1 MSNPDSGSN
10 VMDYFTLDDDGHL
23 IYNGKIYGTLS
34 GGKVLWDNSIG
45 IPIQCD
51 FNKITLKPFGNNG
64 EFEVNYVGQEEPG
77 LIRSES
83 RPTPPKPDKPGKVEA
98 LEYIFNTE
106 IRNYPECAWFDPLES
121 KYRMDLSSIGE
132 HSIILVS
139 EATNPL
145 KRFVERKSRLVFP
158 EKGPITPTIEDV
170 TGQIEWDVRKAQ
182 SIKHPF
188 LEEIRSF
195 QLDSL
200 FDHRAQ
206 TSIFSVVGMN
216 SQGIL
221 DKDEERIYIEKL
233 EKIYTKTILDRS
245 LSIEKFWMEKFKTG
259 VSNIEDLVRIDS
271 ALCLIGEQGRG
282 KSTLLEQ
289 FGLGKWHRPFKLGEK
304 INGVLLYEAFN
315 GGIIGEA
322 REGIQ
327 ETNVDDLKA
336 CIDQTYIQY
345 RKPYDREESVYPIS
359 YVMSMTTNR
368 IQPLKDYTGNRR
380 FLPAYVDCTVEGCID
395 PRSIPKE
402 MYLGSYKGS
411 YIEMEKGQL
420 WRDDLKEIES
430 LSKKMQEVTTIDPP
444 YLEETLDV
452 INYLKDQI
460 PDRVEGRLIKE
471 KVILD
476 SDLKEALYG
485 RIGPNGRNEV
495 WDVIKINPGLYH
507 LKTSPSGIMWV
518 PQLGRS
524 SRAHRIIP
532 QKQD

>member
-23 IYNGKIYGTLS
+23 IYDGKIYGTLS
-34 GGKVLWDNSIG
+34 GGKVVWDNSLG

-106 IRNYPECAWFDPLES
+106 IRNYPECAWFDPLEN

-182 SIKHPF
+182 NIRHPF
-188 LEEIRSF
+188 LERVRNF
-195 QLDSL
+195 QLDHSYSY
-200 FDHRAQ
+200 RP
-206 TSIFSVVGMN
+206 SIFSAVGMN
-216 SQGIL
+216 TQGIL
-221 DKDEERIYIEKL
+221 EDDEEIFYREKL
-233 EKIYTKTILDRS
+233 ERIFTKTVLDRS
-245 LSIEKFWMEKFKTG
+245 LSIEKFWISRFKTG
-259 VSNIEDLVRIDS
+259 ESHVEDLARIDS
-271 ALCLIGEQGRG
+271 TLCLMGPQGHG

-289 FGLGKWHRPFKLGEK
+289 FGLGMWHRPFKLGEK
-304 INGVLLYEAFN
+304 INSTQLYEAFN

-322 REGIQ
+322 REGMQ
-327 ETNVDDLKA
+327 ETDVDDLKA

-368 IQPLKDYTGNRR
+368 NQPLKDYTGNRR
-380 FLPAYVDCTVEGCID
+380 FLPAYVDCMIQGCDD
-395 PRSIPKE
+395 PRSIPVKE
-402 MYLGSYKGS
+402 YLTSYRIS
-411 YIEMEKGQL
+411 YEEMERGML

-430 LSKKMQEVTTIDPP
+430 MAKKMQEVTRIDPP
-444 YLEETLDV
+444 YLEETLDA
-452 INYLKDQI
+452 IDYLKDQI
-460 PDRVEGRLIKE
+460 PDRVNGLLIKE

-485 RIGPNGRNEV
+485 KIGPNGRNEV
-495 WDVIKINPGLYH
+495 WGVIKINPGLYN
-507 LKTSPSGIMWV
+507 LETKPSGVMWV
-518 PQLGRS
+518 PHLGRS
-524 SRAHRIIP
+524 SRAHKVIP